1 MFFVTCPPRTVVGMD
16 PNDGSAFAACSGGCF
31 CDNVESQPVCSMDGV
46 TVFKSPCHA
55 GCSHSNKSA
64 ELDSNG
70 RPKTIYW
77 GCGCARDKAL
87 SLVRLAAKYF
97 SWHLRVPSLIGI
109 LYAY

>member
-1 MFFVTCPPRTVVGMD
+1 MFFVTCPPRMVVGMD
-16 PNDGSAFAACSGGCF
+16 QNDGSAFASCSGGCF

-64 ELDSNG
+64 ELDSKG
-70 RPKTIYW
+70 KPKTIYW
-77 GCGCARDKAL
+77 GCGCGRDKAL

-97 SWHLRVPSLIGI
+97 SWHLRNNELNVLG
-109 LYAY
+109 

>member
-1 MFFVTCPPRTVVGMD
+1 MFFVTCPPRMVVGMD
-16 PNDGSAFAACSGGCF
+16 QNDGSAFASCSGGCF

-64 ELDSNG
+64 ELDSKG
-70 RPKTIYW
+70 KPKTIYW

-97 SWHLRVPSLIGI
+97 SWHLRNNELNMLG
-109 LYAY
+109 